1 MTRFNLRL
9 FLAVLSVLAL
19 NVGVCTAQA
28 KFGLETAQKV
38 GRTIKIE
45 QTEYE
50 VWKTAKTGA
59 EFIRLKNTHNVEYAM
74 WIGKET
80 GEVVGGMPVRVTSS
94 GKLFIIVLSKN
105 GNPYNEYLK

>member
-1 MTRFNLRL
+1 MKRFNLRL

-19 NVGVCTAQA
+19 NVGVCTGQA

-50 VWKTAKTGA
+50 VWKTAKTGS
-59 EFIRLKNTHNVEYAM
+59 EFIKLQSTHGNTYAL

-80 GEVVGGMPVRVTSS
+80 GETIDGMPVRVTSS

-105 GNPYNEYLK
+105 GNPYNKYLK

>member
-1 MTRFNLRL
+1 MKKFNLRL

-19 NVGVCTAQA
+19 NVSTSTAQA

-38 GRTIKIE
+38 GKTIKIE

-59 EFIRLKNTHNVEYAM
+59 EFIRLQSTHGNEYTLF
-74 WIGKET
+74 T
-80 GEVVGGMPVRVTSS
+80 GIITNEIYLDKPVRKTKT
-94 GKLFIIVLSKN
+94 GKRFIIKISKN
-105 GNPYNEYLK
+105 NNPYIYYIK